1 MNKSKSSSTTAQS
14 SDSASGWAPSALLSR
29 ASEMFF
35 KADLPSCCGECFTF
49 TFLEIRAINFLK
61 VLILSLPSLLI
72 IRVLFFLTH
81 PHDLSL
87 WSCNEFIMLTFWQF
101 TYFQAV
107 DYVINIVFWFC
118 WRIKNKVE
126 RERTFL
132 FKSKC
137 QQQWKKENRPFLAQ
151 KITQRTTIFYLPNF
165 WYIFAQ
171 IQMYKY
177 QWNSFIT
184 MFHFSCYLVD
194 LLKRKQFFNKCLFYK
209 KILSNFLM
217 YLTIYYKL

>member
-14 SDSASGWAPSALLSR
+14 SDSASGWTPSGACG

-35 KADLPSCCGECFTF
+35 KEDLSLCCGVCFTF
-49 TFLEIRAINFLK
+49 TFLEIRAINFSK
-61 VLILSLPSLLI
+61 VLILFLPSLLI

-107 DYVINIVFWFC
+107 EYYVINTVFWFC
-118 WRIKNKVE
+118 WRIKKNIKVE

-137 QQQWKKENRPFLAQ
+137 QERWQRENKTFLTQ
-151 KITQRTTIFYLPNF
+151 KITQRITSFYLPNF
-165 WYIFAQ
+165 WYIFPQ
-171 IQMYKY
+171 IQVYKY
-177 QWNSFIT
+177 
-184 MFHFSCYLVD
+184 
-194 LLKRKQFFNKCLFYK
+194 
-209 KILSNFLM
+209 
-217 YLTIYYKL
+217 

>member
-14 SDSASGWAPSALLSR
+14 GDSASGWTPSALCG

-35 KADLPSCCGECFTF
+35 KADFPSCCGECFTF
-49 TFLEIRAINFLK
+49 AFPEIRAINFSK
-61 VLILSLPSLLI
+61 VLIFSLPALLI

-81 PHDLSL
+81 PHDFSL
-87 WSCNEFIMLTFWQF
+87 WSYNEFIMLTFWQF

-107 DYVINIVFWFC
+107 YCYVINIVFWFC
-118 WRIKNKVE
+118 WRIKNNIKVQ

-137 QQQWKKENRPFLAQ
+137 QQWWQRENKISLAQ

-165 WYIFAQ
+165 WYIFPQ
-171 IQMYKY
+171 IQMYK
-177 QWNSFIT
+177 
-184 MFHFSCYLVD
+184 H
-194 LLKRKQFFNKCLFYK
+194 
-209 KILSNFLM
+209 
-217 YLTIYYKL
+217 